1 MKYYIRDKDFFHL
14 WKKEEKKFQH
24 FSFFD
29 KDGQDY
35 LDNHDYLDDE
45 DGEDNPLEQD
55 DQTYQDIHLF

>member
-1 MKYYIRDKDFFHL
+1 MGEKDQI
-14 WKKEEKKFQH
+14 KFQH
-24 FSFFD
+24 FGFFD

-45 DGEDNPLEQD
+45 DGED